1 MHLCRPSSPVR
12 VSTWVLPLPP
22 PPLVPVPGRL
32 APSIT
37 TPFDPLHYDGQGTG
51 LGFAFVPSSGG
62 GGISSPC
69 ELCSLY
75 SFLFLFYLFIFIFI
89 LFYFILKTLS
99 LASKMYL
106 KWYMT
111 LNYENNNNYN
121 NELFT
126 LYKFSEVPI

>member
-1 MHLCRPSSPVR
+1 MVKVLG
-12 VSTWVLPLPP
+12 WGLPLFPVLGGVASAPP
-22 PPLVPVPGRL
+22 V
-32 APSIT
+32 S
-37 TPFDPLHYDGQGTG
+37 
-51 LGFAFVPSSGG
+51 FALF
-62 GGISSPC
+62 I
-69 ELCSLY
+69 LFY
-75 SFLFLFYLFIFIFI
+75 FYFIYLFLF